1 MPITF
6 QIDHERRIVFAR
18 GVGVLSDEDVFDYQR
33 GVWTREDTRGYSEM
47 MDMRSVEQIAL
58 PSMDRVRDLANLSAE
73 MDAGTAGTRFAI
85 VASSDL
91 AFGLG
96 RMYEAYRGMNPK
108 SRKEVRVFRSPEDAL
123 KWLEEGSAGKV
134 S

>member
-18 GVGVLSDEDVFDYQR
+18 GLGILSDEDVFDYQQ
-33 GVWTREDTRGYSEM
+33 GVWSREDTRGYSEM
-47 MDMRSVEQIAL
+47 MDMRAVEQIAL

-73 MDAGTAGTRFAI
+73 MDAGSKGSKFAI

-96 RMYEAYRGMNPK
+96 RMYEAYRGMNPR
-108 SRKEVRVFRSPEDAL
+108 SGKEVRVFRSPEDAL
-123 KWLEEGSAGKV
+123 KWLEEGSDGKG

>member
-1 MPITF
+1 MPIVF
-6 QIDHERRIVFAR
+6 KIDHERKTVFAR
-18 GVGVLSDEDVFDYQR
+18 GLGVLTDEDVFGYQKE
-33 GVWTREDTRGYSEM
+33 VWSREDTRGYNEL
-47 MDMRSVEQIAL
+47 MDMRGVEQIAL

-73 MDAGTAGTRFAI
+73 MDADKRESKFAI

-108 SRKEVRVFRSPEDAL
+108 SGKEVKVFRNPEDAL
-123 KWLEEGSAGKV
+123 KWLEERSVGKD

>member
-1 MPITF
+1 MPITYK
-6 QIDHERRIVFAR
+6 IDHERKTVFAK
-18 GVGVLSDEDVFDYQR
+18 GLGILTDEDVFGYQR
-33 GVWTREDTRGYSEM
+33 EVWSREDTRGYHEL
-47 MDMRSVEQIAL
+47 MDMRAVQQIAL

-73 MDAGTAGTRFAI
+73 MDTSKMGSKFAI

-108 SRKEVRVFRSPEDAL
+108 SGKDVKVFRSLEDAL
-123 KWLEEGSAGKV
+123 QWLEGRSDAKD

>member
-1 MPITF
+1 VPITYK
-6 QIDHERRIVFAR
+6 IDHERKTVFAR
-18 GVGVLSDEDVFDYQR
+18 GLGVLTDEDVFGYQR
-33 GVWTREDTRGYSEM
+33 EVWSREDTRGYNEL
-47 MDMRSVEQIAL
+47 MDMRDVEQIAL

-73 MDAGTAGTRFAI
+73 MDPGENVSKFAI
-85 VASSDL
+85 VAGSDL

-108 SRKEVRVFRSPEDAL
+108 SSKEVKVFRSPEDAL
-123 KWLEEGSAGKV
+123 RWLEEESAGKA